1 MASESADDPDDAEQ
15 VYGLRIVAVEAGDA
29 GGRIDRL
36 LAERLPEFSRARLQ
50 ALIAE
55 RRVSVDGAVVTSS
68 SANAVAGDYR
78 VEVPAPV
85 AAEPQGE
92 DIPLVVLFEDAHL
105 IVVDKPPGMAVHPA
119 PGSES
124 GTLVNALLHHCGDSL
139 SGIGGVMRPGIVHRI
154 DKDTSGV
161 VVFARTA
168 EAHRMLNVAFEQR
181 QVTKGYLAFVAGG
194 LDGVTRIDVPLHE
207 ARKGK
212 ARPAVPGEPGAK
224 HAVTE
229 LVVVR
234 RWPRDGAIVAKVDC
248 RPITGRHH
256 QLRVHLRWAG
266 APILHDPLYGK
277 DTLRGPLAAAPCR
290 RLALHAAELT
300 VPGGRRFVAPLP
312 DDLVALERWLDA

>member
-1 MASESADDPDDAEQ
+1 MNLLHEDAE
-15 VYGLRIVAVEAGDA
+15 LIAVATPAGIPVIPARGEPPEAC
-29 GGRIDRL
+29 L
-36 LAERLPEFSRARLQ
+36 LHVLAAERGERLW
-50 ALIAE
+50 
-55 RRVSVDGAVVTSS
+55 V
-68 SANAVAGDYR
+68 
-78 VEVPAPV
+78 
-85 AAEPQGE
+85 
-92 DIPLVVLFEDAHL
+92 
-105 IVVDKPPGMAVHPA
+105 
-119 PGSES
+119 
-124 GTLVNALLHHCGDSL
+124 
-139 SGIGGVMRPGIVHRI
+139 VHRI

-181 QVTKGYLAFVAGG
+181 QVTKGYLAFVAGA

-212 ARPAVPGEPGAK
+212 ARPAEPGEPGAK

-229 LVVVR
+229 LVVTR
-234 RWPRDGAIVAKVDC
+234 RWPRDGGIVSKVSC

-277 DTLRGPLAAAPCR
+277 DTLRGPLAAAPCA
-290 RLALHAAELT
+290 RLALPAAELT

-312 DDLVALERWLDA
+312 DDLVGLERWLDA

>member
-1 MASESADDPDDAEQ
+1 MNDGIECLVPAGTFMGIPSARSIRPGQAGIVGIPFDCGVHPTRIGSRQGPAAIRQ
-15 VYGLRIVAVEAGDA
+15 QSGLVRPYYPPLSDTNVLVDLNAVDLGDVAVTCSDVQSSFAAIEKAMDA
-29 GGRIDRL
+29 
-36 LAERLPEFSRARLQ
+36 
-50 ALIAE
+50 
-55 RRVSVDGAVVTSS
+55 
-68 SANAVAGDYR
+68 
-78 VEVPAPV
+78 
-85 AAEPQGE
+85 
-92 DIPLVVLFEDAHL
+92 VLF
-105 IVVDKPPGMAVHPA
+105 
-119 PGSES
+119 S
-124 GTLVNALLHHCGDSL
+124 GGYPVTMD
-139 SGIGGVMRPGIVHRI
+139 RI

-181 QVTKGYLAFVAGG
+181 EVRKAYVAFVAGG
-194 LDGVTRIDVPLHE
+194 LDGVSRIDVPLHE

-212 ARPAVPGEPGAK
+212 ARPAEPDEPGAR

-234 RWPRDGAIVAKVDC
+234 RWLRDGAIVSKVRC
-248 RPITGRHH
+248 HPITGRHH

-277 DTLRGPLAAAPCR
+277 DTLRGPLAAAPCP

-312 DDLVALERWLDA
+312 DDLVALERWLDG